1 MDLFQREKNLKKPI
15 MVVLTKPA
23 VDHHYANNRHHTGFY
38 KNGINDMDLI
48 DIIEMLADWKAAERR
63 SPDKDLVD
71 TLEYAYKKYG
81 IGEQLGKIIR
91 NTLVELNWI
100 S

>member
-1 MDLFQREKNLKKPI
+1 
-15 MVVLTKPA
+15 
-23 VDHHYANNRHHTGFY
+23 
-38 KNGINDMDLI
+38 
-48 DIIEMLADWKAAERR
+48 MLADWKAAERR